1 MPATLQPETA
11 SVTTQLDALLHHAA
25 IAPLSDIGWIAVTGA
40 DRVRW
45 LNGMVTNS
53 IQSLAPGEGNYN
65 FALNA
70 QGRIQADLT
79 AFALEDQ
86 ILLETTEA
94 GKLATHLDH
103 FIIMD
108 DVELADITRERH
120 GILIAGPD
128 ALRVVQELGGAPCS
142 APQLATKLPTKISL
156 KQTAYRGAPVHLIH
170 AHSPLVPRFEVWA
183 DRETISQIFT
193 ELASIPKATPE
204 ALEHLRLLSGTPR
217 YGIDIRNTEKS
228 RDLPQETNQ
237 PHALNFTKGCYLG
250 QEIVERIHSRGAVHR
265 TLTGLLL
272 TGALPIP
279 GTAIEAASDPT
290 ATPKPVGEITSAAL
304 IPLPTGP
311 IQLAL
316 AYLRRD
322 ALAEAQAHK
331 LALTY
336 PGGTATPIPLP
347 YPLLSKLSS

>member
-1 MPATLQPETA
+1 MPPILQSETA
-11 SVTTQLDALLHHAA
+11 SPTAQLDALLHHAA
-25 IAPLSDIGWIAVTGA
+25 IAPLSDTGWLRVTGS

-53 IQSLAPGEGNYN
+53 IQSLSPGEGNYN

-79 AFALEDQ
+79 AFALEDS
-86 ILLETTEA
+86 ILLETTRDQIA
-94 GKLATHLDH
+94 PLLAHLDH

-108 DVELADITRERH
+108 DVELRDATAERA
-120 GILIAGPD
+120 GLLLAGPD
-128 ALRVVQELGGAPCS
+128 A
-142 APQLATKLPTKISL
+142 TKLLAAIDISSGENYEPL
-156 KQTAYRGAPVHLIH
+156 ELILVTWHSSSIDLIH
-170 AHSPLVPRFEVWA
+170 AHSPLIPRFEIWTDPATLEIVR
-183 DRETISQIFT
+183 DQLQI
-193 ELASIPKATPE
+193 AGATPVTPA

-265 TLTGLLL
+265 TLTGLQL
-272 TGALPIP
+272 TGPLPTP
-279 GTAIEAASDPT
+279 GTILEARSAAAPEEP
-290 ATPKPVGEITSAAL
+290 AKPVGEITSAAL
-304 IPLPTGP
+304 IPLATGP

-316 AYLRRD
+316 AYLRRE
-322 ALAEAQAHK
+322 ALAEAHAHR
-331 LALTY
+331 LTLTY
-336 PGGTATPIPLP
+336 PSGTATPIPLP
-347 YPLLSKLSS
+347 YSLELSS